1 MDMGK
6 AAQKK
11 FVKYVYLHVMTKGD
25 NTIPITYYK
34 DFDYNGTTSSGE
46 KMQRADHVDQGV
58 FDLGVWDTA
67 VWEDPFFTTIRY
79 PIALGAASFF
89 AFEVETSNDMVLV
102 GYSLEFAAN
111 KTHTIKGKR

>member
-11 FVKYVYLHVMTKGD
+11 FIKYVYLHVMTKGD
-25 NTIPITYYK
+25 NTIPLKYFK
-34 DFDYNGTTSSGE
+34 DFDYTGITSSGE
-46 KMQRADHVDQGV
+46 KMQRADHPDQGV
-58 FDLGVWDTA
+58 FGTAIWDTS

-79 PIALGAASFF
+79 PIALSAASFF
-89 AFEVETSNDMVLV
+89 SFEIETQNDIVLV

-111 KTHTIKGKR
+111 KTQTIKGKR